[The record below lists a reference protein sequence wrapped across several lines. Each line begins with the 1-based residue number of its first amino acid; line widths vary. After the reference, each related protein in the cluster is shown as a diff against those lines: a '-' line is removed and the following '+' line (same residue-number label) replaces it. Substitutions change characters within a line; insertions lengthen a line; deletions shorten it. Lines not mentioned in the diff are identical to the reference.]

1 MKFVS
6 EYPIASDQGGS
17 WLLPDN
23 IVRFAQEAES
33 AGVGALALT
42 DHPAPSRKWLDH
54 GGHETL
60 DPFAGL
66 AFLAAATRQLRVM
79 TLLTVVPYR
88 NPLLLCKSMTT
99 VDVLSG
105 GRATFVLGTGYLRSE
120 FAALG
125 VDFAERNE
133 LFDEAIEVLLRAW
146 SGEVRGFDGR
156 HFTAVEQIMTPRP
169 VQQPHPP
176 LWLGGNAEV
185 VRDRVARWGQGWAPL
200 LGDPALVRTSRTRA
214 ISTERELAALIRDL
228 GDRLAANGRSRAEV
242 DILTGGIAPR
252 LDHSATAQQHVD
264 AFARLVEIG
273 VTWTHLPVDRSS
285 VEAALDS
292 LRRFRADILP
302 KLPASDQ
309 RLRPSRDRAGRAP
322 DD

>member
-1 MKFVS
+1 MKFVI

-33 AGVGALALT
+33 AGISALALT
-42 DHPAPSRKWLDH
+42 DHPAPSRKWLEH

-125 VDFAERNE
+125 VEFSERNE
-133 LFDEAIEVLLRAW
+133 LFDEAVEVLLRVW
-146 SGEVRGFDGR
+146 SGEVASFDGR
-156 HFTAVEQIMTPRP
+156 HFAAVEQIMTPRP

-200 LGDPALVRTSRTRA
+200 LGDPALVRTSRTRP
-214 ISTERELAALIRDL
+214 ISTERELASMISDL

-242 DILTGGIAPR
+242 DILTGGIGPR
-252 LDHSATAQQHVD
+252 PDHSAGAQQQVD
-264 AFARLVEIG
+264 AFAQLAEIG
-273 VTWTHLPVDRSS
+273 VTWTHLPIDRSS
-285 VEAALDS
+285 FGAAIDS
-292 LRRFRADILP
+292 LRRFRAEILP
-302 KLPASDQ
+302 KLPAPAS
-309 RLRPSRDRAGRAP
+309 PGHGHP
-322 DD
+322 HG